1 MKREK
6 LIAVEIKK
14 VLFFLNRKQ
23 AEELIANLVA
33 KLERLG

>member
-1 MKREK
+1 MKKEK

-23 AEELIANLVA
+23 AEEIIAELVK